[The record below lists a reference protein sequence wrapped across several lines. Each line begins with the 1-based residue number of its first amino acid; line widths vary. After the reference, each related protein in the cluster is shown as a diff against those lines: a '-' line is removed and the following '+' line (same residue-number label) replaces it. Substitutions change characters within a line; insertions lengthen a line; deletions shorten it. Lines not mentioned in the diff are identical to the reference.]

1 MRIVDVPTSRS
12 PSLREMRG
20 TTILALAAGVALT
33 LPKRPAQ
40 DDDIHVIVK
49 AMGAGCT
56 VRAQTSGLEIGEYA
70 TSGSPLAL
78 TMVTT
83 AVTLAAGEV
92 REYAWSD
99 TLGGYIL
106 VRRSTPPSTV
116 RAGSLEPA
124 LVGTGDGAAVNF
136 DLPSANVAQVMV
148 AVAGAVQAPAAYSI
162 SAGAGTGGVD
172 RLVMGVAPTSGQ
184 AVVVHYLLKT
194 AV

>member
-1 MRIVDVPTSRS
+1 MKIVDVPASRS

-20 TTILALAAGVALT
+20 NVVLALAAGVALT
-33 LPKRPAQ
+33 LPKRPSS
-40 DDDIHVIVK
+40 DDDIYVIVK

-70 TSGSPLAL
+70 TSGDPLAL

-106 VRRSTPPSTV
+106 IRRSCPPSVV
-116 RAGSLEPA
+116 RLSSSEFASI
-124 LVGTGDGAAVNF
+124 GTGNGVAVNF
-136 DLPSANVAQVMV
+136 DLPSANLAAVYPFVNGAPVAP
-148 AVAGAVQAPAAYSI
+148 GSYSV

-172 RLVMGVAPTSGQ
+172 RLVFSVAPTDTH
-184 AVVVHYLLKT
+184 AILAICLLKT
-194 AV
+194 AA